1 MGRSEAVGHAD
12 GVATAI
18 QHGVIRI
25 VINLLIEH
33 VIHTGS
39 NQQVFFVVLAHTDI
53 NLSVGRRT
61 LGH

>member
-1 MGRSEAVGHAD
+1 MGRSEAVGHAN
-12 GVATAI
+12 GIAAAI

-39 NQQVFFVVLAHTDI
+39 NQQVLLA
-53 NLSVGRRT
+53 L
-61 LGH
+61 